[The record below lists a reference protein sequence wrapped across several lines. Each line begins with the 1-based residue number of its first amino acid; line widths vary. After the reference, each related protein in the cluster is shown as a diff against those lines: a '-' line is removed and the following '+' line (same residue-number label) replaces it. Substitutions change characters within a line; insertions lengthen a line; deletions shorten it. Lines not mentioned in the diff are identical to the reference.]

1 MPTPVGVA
9 RQCLTS
15 EAAHALDEA
24 VAVARRRGHAQTTSL
39 HAVSALLSLPSSILR
54 DACGRSRSSS
64 YSSRLQFKAL
74 ELCLSVSLDRV
85 PSAPVA
91 DDPPVSNSFMAA
103 IKRSQANQRRQPEN
117 FHLYHQISQQPSSV
131 SCVKVELQ
139 QLILS
144 ILDDP
149 VVSRVFGEAG
159 FRSPEIKLAILRP
172 LPQLLRY
179 SRSRGPPI
187 FLCNLTEHPDP
198 GRRSF
203 TFPFAGSSGLCD
215 GDENYKRIGEVLS
228 RGRGRNPLLLGACA
242 CDALRSFT
250 DVIDKRKDGI
260 LPVELCGLHVI
271 SIGKDISKF
280 VAENC
285 DEKAMSLKLKKIGQM
300 VEQCV
305 GPGLVVN
312 FGDLKCFVNEKASG
326 EAVSYV
332 VGELGKLLEL
342 NYGKFW
348 LMGAA
353 ASYDCYLKFVGKF
366 PSVERDW
373 DLQLLPITSVRP
385 SMAESY
391 QKPRSSLMDSF
402 VPFGGLFPS
411 PSDLESP
418 LSCSYYS
425 IPHCLQCGERFRQ
438 DAVAASEEKFSVS
451 FPDSCRSFPPWL
463 RTPDLGSAKPLNTKT
478 TKDDGV
484 VRVTNERGPP
494 KEVDETRRH
503 HVQQPRDENTCQT
516 VVGFEC
522 RDIKKTDVDNNHSGK
537 ITDASA
543 IENIDLNSR
552 VPDGEHM
559 VFTSQSGS
567 PFSVVSKQKFSSR
580 LSEMF
585 RKAEDL
591 QSGDLRSCNT
601 SDSSTCNGSQMSPSS
616 VTTDLGLGLCSS
628 RTTNITKR
636 TTGERIILNVDL
648 FDPNA
653 FQRATLS
660 SSCSSFDHGGRADLR
675 NPKVLFQSLLKRVGW
690 QEEALHAI
698 IRTLVCC
705 QAKTGKHQKATQR
718 GDIWMNFVGP
728 DRHGK
733 KKIAVSLAEF
743 LCGSQES
750 FIFVDLNSEEMKG
763 YDVKLRGKTTL
774 DFIVRELSKKP
785 LSVVFLENVDK
796 ADMLAQNSLSQAI
809 TTGKLTDSHGR
820 EVGVNNSIFVTSFP
834 VSQND
839 SIPTRESSN
848 YSEERILGT
857 KGGAI
862 KLKVEQ
868 LVGDLRSQS
877 LAVVSNSAE
886 TIPIPNIVFVNKRKL
901 IGDISEFH
909 YQPDISDTAK
919 RAHTASNWVLDL
931 NLPAEQNEMQHMD
944 GENYEHVSTANQNL
958 WLQNLYDQVDETVVF
973 KPYNFDILAD
983 RLLKVIRRNFHKI
996 FGSECAL
1003 QIEAEAMEQLLAAA
1017 YVSDRDTEVED
1028 WADQVLSGAFAE
1040 LLKRYNLG
1048 ASFIVKLGTC
1058 QDQASGVYLPP
1069 KVLID

>member
-39 HAVSALLSLPSSILR
+39 HAVSALLSLPSPILR
-54 DACGRSRSSS
+54 DACGRARNSA

-85 PSAPVA
+85 PSAQIV

-103 IKRSQANQRRQPEN
+103 IKRSQAIQRRQPEN

-159 FRSPEIKLAILRP
+159 FRNPEIKLAILRP
-172 LPQLLRY
+172 LPQLLGY

-187 FLCNLTEHPDP
+187 FLCNLTEHADP
-198 GRRSF
+198 VRRSF
-203 TFPFAGSSGLCD
+203 TFPFSGSSGLC
-215 GDENYKRIGEVLS
+215 DENYKRIGEVLS
-228 RGRGRNPLLLGACA
+228 RSRGRNPLLLGACA
-242 CDALRSFT
+242 YDALRSFT

-271 SIGKDISKF
+271 AMGKDVSKF
-280 VAENC
+280 VTENG
-285 DEKAMSLKLKKIGQM
+285 DDKAMSLKLKKIGQM

-326 EAVSYV
+326 KAVSYI

-353 ASYDCYLKFVGKF
+353 ASYDCYLKFLGKF
-366 PSVERDW
+366 PSIERDW

-402 VPFGGLFPS
+402 VPFGGLFSS
-411 PSDLESP
+411 PSDLEGP
-418 LSCSYYS
+418 LSCSYYCV
-425 IPHCLQCGERFRQ
+425 PHCHQCGERFRQ
-438 DAVAASEEKFSVS
+438 DGIAASERKIPAS
-451 FPDSCRSFPPWL
+451 FPDSRQSLPPWL
-463 RTPDLGSAKPLNTKT
+463 QPPELGSAKPLNMKI

-484 VRVTNERGPP
+484 MLDKTEAGPH
-494 KEVDETRRH
+494 KKVDETSKH
-503 HVQQPRDENTCQT
+503 HNQQLPDANTCQT

-522 RDIKKTDVDNNHSGK
+522 RDVKNKDVDNNHRSK

-543 IENIDLNSR
+543 IECIDLNSQL
-552 VPDGEHM
+552 PDSEQI
-559 VFTSQSGS
+559 VSTSQSDS
-567 PFSVVSKQKFSSR
+567 PFSVVSMEKFTSR

-585 RKAEDL
+585 QKAEDL
-591 QSGDLRSCNT
+591 RSGDQRSCNL
-601 SDSSTCNGSQMSPSS
+601 SNSSMCDGSQMSPSSVTS

-628 RTTNITKR
+628 HTTNITQQ
-636 TTGERIILNVDL
+636 TTGERKILNVDL
-648 FDPNA
+648 VDANI
-653 FQRATLS
+653 FQRPTLS
-660 SSCSSFDHGGRADLR
+660 SSCLSFDHGGQADLR
-675 NPKVLFQSLLKRVGW
+675 NPKVLFQSLVKRVGW
-690 QEEALHAI
+690 QEEALHSI

-705 QAKTGKHQKATQR
+705 QTKRGKHQKANQR
-718 GDIWMNFVGP
+718 GDVWMNFVGP

-743 LCGSQES
+743 LCGSRES
-750 FIFVDLNSEEMKG
+750 FIFVDLNSEEIEG
-763 YDVKLRGKTTL
+763 YDVKLRGKTSL
-774 DFIVRELSKKP
+774 DFIVGELSKKP
-785 LSVVFLENVDK
+785 MSVVFLENVDK

-809 TTGKLTDSHGR
+809 MTGKLTDSHGR

-834 VSQND
+834 INQYN
-839 SIPTRESSN
+839 ILPTREPSN
-848 YSEERILGT
+848 YSEERILRT
-857 KGGAI
+857 KGGTI

-868 LVGDLRSQS
+868 LVGDIRSQS
-877 LAVVSNSAE
+877 LTVVSNSTE
-886 TIPIPNIVFVNKRKL
+886 SIPIPGLVFVNKRKS
-901 IGDISEFH
+901 IGDSEFH
-909 YQPDISDTAK
+909 DQHQMSDTAK

-931 NLPAEQNEMQHMD
+931 NLPAEQNEVQRMD
-944 GENYEHVSTANQNL
+944 GENYEHDTTANQSL
-958 WLQNLYDQVDETVVF
+958 WIQNLYDQVNETIVF
-973 KPYNFDILAD
+973 KPYNFDALAD
-983 RLLKVIRRNFHKI
+983 RLLKVIRRNFNRI
-996 FGSECAL
+996 LGSECAL

-1017 YVSDRDTEVED
+1017 YVSDKDTEVED
-1028 WADQVLSGAFAE
+1028 WVEQVLSGGFAE
-1040 LLKRYNLG
+1040 LRKSYNLG
-1048 ASFIVKLGTC
+1048 ARFAVKLGTC
-1058 QDQASGVYLPP
+1058 QDQASGAYLPQR
-1069 KVLID
+1069 VLID